1 MGEDLETLRL
11 FSRVIPEY
19 CRNMD
24 EKDIL
29 DNSFNLIFAFDEI
42 VALGYRE
49 SVNLAQIRTFVEM
62 DSHEEKVYN
71 AVRETQMREAKNKM
85 REKAKELQRQKLESG
100 KKGGKVGSA
109 GGGGM
114 SGMGGMGGFTPSMT
128 SDMTPAEPP
137 RPAYNPPVKTAN
149 KAMKLGGKSKD
160 VDSFVDQ
167 LAQEGV
173 TVTSNIAPSKTGLS
187 KPSSAPQIAT
197 ESVHVTLEEKI
208 ILSAGRDGGLQNMEL
223 LGLLTL
229 KVSEESVGRIKMFLQ
244 NTDNKSIQLQTHPNI
259 DKDLFRS
266 KCVIGLKN
274 PAKPFPLN
282 TGVGVLK
289 WRLQTTDESCIPLS
303 INCWPSDNGQGGCD
317 VNIEFELEN
326 TELELNDV
334 TIAIPLPHGSG
345 APSIAECEGDYSHDT
360 RRQQLLWQHTI
371 IDSNNKSGS
380 MEFSC
385 GGSPDDF
392 FPVTVSFTSS
402 KSYSGI
408 QVLDC
413 AGVDAGEP
421 VKFSSSVQFFA
432 EKYEIV

>member
-1 MGEDLETLRL
+1 MG
-11 FSRVIPEY
+11 
-19 CRNMD
+19 
-24 EKDIL
+24 
-29 DNSFNLIFAFDEI
+29 
-42 VALGYRE
+42 
-49 SVNLAQIRTFVEM
+49 
-62 DSHEEKVYN
+62 
-71 AVRETQMREAKNKM
+71 
-85 REKAKELQRQKLESG
+85 
-100 KKGGKVGSA
+100 
-109 GGGGM
+109 
-114 SGMGGMGGFTPSMT
+114 
-128 SDMTPAEPP
+128 
-137 RPAYNPPVKTAN
+137 
-149 KAMKLGGKSKD
+149 
-160 VDSFVDQ
+160 
-167 LAQEGV
+167 
-173 TVTSNIAPSKTGLS
+173 
-187 KPSSAPQIAT
+187 
-197 ESVHVTLEEKI
+197 

-229 KVSEESVGRIKMFLQ
+229 RVSEESVGRIKMFLQ

-345 APSIAECEGDYSHDT
+345 ASSIAECEGDYSHDT
-360 RRQQLLWQHTI
+360 RRRQLLWQHTI

-392 FPVTVSFTSS
+392 FPVTVS
-402 KSYSGI
+402 
-408 QVLDC
+408 
-413 AGVDAGEP
+413 
-421 VKFSSSVQFFA
+421 
-432 EKYEIV
+432 

>member
-1 MGEDLETLRL
+1 MG
-11 FSRVIPEY
+11 
-19 CRNMD
+19 
-24 EKDIL
+24 
-29 DNSFNLIFAFDEI
+29 
-42 VALGYRE
+42 
-49 SVNLAQIRTFVEM
+49 
-62 DSHEEKVYN
+62 
-71 AVRETQMREAKNKM
+71 
-85 REKAKELQRQKLESG
+85 
-100 KKGGKVGSA
+100 
-109 GGGGM
+109 
-114 SGMGGMGGFTPSMT
+114 
-128 SDMTPAEPP
+128 
-137 RPAYNPPVKTAN
+137 
-149 KAMKLGGKSKD
+149 
-160 VDSFVDQ
+160 
-167 LAQEGV
+167 EGV

-244 NTDNKSIQLQTHPNI
+244 NTDNKAIQLQTHPNI

-371 IDSNNKSGS
+371 IDSSN
-380 MEFSC
+380 
-385 GGSPDDF
+385 
-392 FPVTVSFTSS
+392 

-408 QVLDC
+408 QILDC
-413 AGVDAGEP
+413 AGGDAGKP
-421 VKFSSSVQFFA
+421 
-432 EKYEIV
+432 